1 MRTLPIP
8 VAAAVLSAAFLAGC
22 GEPVGHQLTAPSFNF
37 TNAPP
42 SSGPNIIRSATT
54 FAVFHA
60 DNLRGVSAVY
70 GTDVVQ
76 LCLGNVAFD
85 VVALQEITVPQ
96 EAGRFIDLIQG
107 AALTASV
114 WPFTAFDCTLFLNT
128 APLATGLVDL
138 VNTDNDLLV
147 FLRDNRNAN
156 AFGFTAQGTLTRPS
170 GTRAHVNSVAKV
182 VWDGEDGSRIF
193 KATDII
199 ILR

>member
-1 MRTLPIP
+1 MRTLSIP
-8 VAAAVLSAAFLAGC
+8 VAAAVSAAFLGSC
-22 GEPVGHQLTAPSFNF
+22 GEPVGHNLAPPLFNF
-37 TNAPP
+37 TNGPASP
-42 SSGPNIIRSATT
+42 GPNIIRSATM

-60 DNLRGVSAVY
+60 DNRRGVSAVY

-85 VVALQEITVPQ
+85 VVSLQEITVPQ

-107 AALTASV
+107 AAVTASV

-147 FLRDNRNAN
+147 FLRDNTNAN

-170 GTRAHVNSVAKV
+170 GARAHVNSVSKV
-182 VWDGEDGSRIF
+182 VWDGLDGSRIF
-193 KATDII
+193 KATDVINV
-199 ILR
+199 R